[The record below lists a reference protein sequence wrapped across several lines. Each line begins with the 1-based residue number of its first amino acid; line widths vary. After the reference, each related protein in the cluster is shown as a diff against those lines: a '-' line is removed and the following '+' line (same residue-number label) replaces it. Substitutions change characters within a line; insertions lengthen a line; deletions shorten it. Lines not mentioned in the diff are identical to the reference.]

1 MTQVETA
8 SPMSD
13 LARVLTPRGTE
24 RFRAWLIRGATIG
37 EPTPRALLIDPEC
50 SSPLAQ
56 TIEIEATPG
65 GAPFANRYD
74 FGAYLRNTLAPLDPV
89 AIARDIGLWNWLSLY
104 YFDQLCP
111 SRSERTRSL
120 LATEVYVLSPDRK
133 YRQVFRHLV
142 RGPWYAVREH
152 GENAKVLL
160 IHTERS
166 GVVLAT
172 RGRIF
177 EELASRQGILGN
189 RTVIAAA
196 QRLYFD
202 EKINRPRLGASGYGS
217 GSVRRFAIVV
227 QQLELTYD
235 TRACSV
241 DQLLSLLPREF
252 NEWKA
257 KLQ

>member
-1 MTQVETA
+1 
-8 SPMSD
+8 
-13 LARVLTPRGTE
+13 
-24 RFRAWLIRGATIG
+24 LIRT
-37 EPTPRALLIDPEC
+37 
-50 SSPLAQ
+50 PLAQ

-65 GAPFANRYD
+65 GAPFANCYD

-152 GENAKVLL
+152 GENAEVLL
-160 IHTERS
+160 IHAERS
-166 GVVLAT
+166 GEVLAT

-177 EELASRQGILGN
+177 EELASRQGNLGN

-196 QRLYFD
+196 QHLYFD
-202 EKINRPRLGASGYGS
+202 GKINRPRLGASGYGS

-227 QQLELTYD
+227 QQLENL
-235 TRACSV
+235 RH
-241 DQLLSLLPREF
+241 PR
-252 NEWKA
+252 
-257 KLQ
+257 LQRRPTALITPTGVQRMEGEATVAIHIV

>member
-1 MTQVETA
+1 
-8 SPMSD
+8 
-13 LARVLTPRGTE
+13 VLFAAGPK
-24 RFRAWLIRGATIG
+24 
-37 EPTPRALLIDPEC
+37 
-50 SSPLAQ
+50 
-56 TIEIEATPG
+56 IEIEATPG
-65 GAPFANRYD
+65 GAPFANRCD

-89 AIARDIGLWNWLSLY
+89 AIARDIGQWNWLSLY

-152 GENAKVLL
+152 GENAEVLL

-166 GVVLAT
+166 GEVLAT

-196 QRLYFD
+196 QHLYFD
-202 EKINRPRLGASGYGS
+202 GKINRPRLGASGYGS

-235 TRACSV
+235 TRACSGCRRA
-241 DQLLSLLPREF
+241 LCWNSMWR
-252 NEWKA
+252 N
-257 KLQ
+257 LQHDVIDSSGESIG

>member
-1 MTQVETA
+1 MTQVGTS

-24 RFRAWLIRGATIG
+24 RFRAWLTRGAATG
-37 EPTPRALLIDPEC
+37 EPTPRPLLIDPEC
-50 SSPLAQ
+50 SAPLAQ

-65 GAPFANRYD
+65 EAPFANRYD
-74 FGAYLRNTLAPLDPV
+74 FGAYLRNKFAPLDPV
-89 AIARDIGLWNWLSLY
+89 EIARDIGLWNWLSLY
-104 YFDQLCP
+104 YFDLLCP
-111 SRSERTRSL
+111 SASERTRGL
-120 LATEVYVLSPDRK
+120 LATEVYVLSPERK

-189 RTVIAAA
+189 RTVIATA

-202 EKINRPRLGASGYGS
+202 DKNNRPRLGASGYGP
-217 GSVRRFAIVV
+217 GSIRRFAIVV

-252 NEWKA
+252 SEWKA
-257 KLQ
+257 KIQ

>member
-1 MTQVETA
+1 MT
-8 SPMSD
+8 D
-13 LARVLTPRGTE
+13 LARVLTSRGTE
-24 RFRAWLIRGATIG
+24 RFRAWLTRGAAAG

-50 SSPLAQ
+50 SAPLAQ
-56 TIEIEATPG
+56 MIEIEAAPG
-65 GAPFANRYD
+65 GKPFTNRYD
-74 FGAYLRNTLAPLDPV
+74 FGVYLRNRLAPLNPV
-89 AIARDIGLWNWLSLY
+89 AIARDTGLWNWLSLY
-104 YFDQLCP
+104 YFDHLCP
-111 SRSERTRSL
+111 SASEGTRGL
-120 LATEVYVLSPDRK
+120 LATEVYVLSPERK

-142 RGPWYAVREH
+142 RGPWYAACEH

-177 EELASRQGILGN
+177 EDLASRQSILGN

-202 EKINRPRLGASGYGS
+202 NKYNRPRFGASGYGP

-252 NEWKA
+252 NEWMA

>member
-1 MTQVETA
+1 MT
-8 SPMSD
+8 D
-13 LARVLTPRGTE
+13 LARVMTPRGTE
-24 RFRAWLIRGATIG
+24 RFRAWLIRGAAIG
-37 EPTPRALLIDPEC
+37 EPTPQTLLVDPEC
-50 SSPLAQ
+50 SAPLAQ
-56 TIEIEATPG
+56 TIEIEGTPG

-74 FGAYLRNTLAPLDPV
+74 FGTYLRNKLALLDPLE
-89 AIARDIGLWNWLSLY
+89 IARDIGLWNWLSLF

-111 SRSERTRSL
+111 SPKERTRDL
-120 LATEVYVLSPDRK
+120 LATEVYVLSPQRK

-172 RGRIF
+172 RGRLF

-202 EKINRPRLGASGYGS
+202 DKNNRPKWGASGYGP

-241 DQLLSLLPREF
+241 NQLLSLLPREF
-252 NEWKA
+252 SEWKA
-257 KLQ
+257 KARLAIQPA